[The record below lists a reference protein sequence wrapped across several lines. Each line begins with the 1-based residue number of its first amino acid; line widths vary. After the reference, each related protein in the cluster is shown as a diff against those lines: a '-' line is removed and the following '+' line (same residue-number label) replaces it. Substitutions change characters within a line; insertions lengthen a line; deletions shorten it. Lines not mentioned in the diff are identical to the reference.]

1 MRWALRPAGL
11 RSGTPTVPPCA
22 ARCGSPPTSA
32 WRASSTLVL
41 PKRPSPIA
49 TARSSPRSSPVGP
62 GDANSHR
69 EPSQV
74 FYETNENKHG
84 LRHDPFTAIV
94 GPRPIGWIATVSK
107 DVICNIGPYSFFNAV
122 GEKPHFV
129 MFSSSGRKDSLRN
142 AEETGEFTCSL
153 ATWDLRLNM
162 NMTSAAVPYGV
173 DEFPIGELTAVPGT
187 LVKAPRVKESPAA
200 LACKFWQT
208 GELPPL
214 ATGAAARNW
223 VVFGQVVGV
232 HIDDRFIKDGMVDT
246 GAMQPIGRLGY
257 MDYSVVTPQSIFAI
271 NRPSVEE
278 AMVKLAAKAGV
289 KAAE

>member
-1 MRWALRPAGL
+1 
-11 RSGTPTVPPCA
+11 
-22 ARCGSPPTSA
+22 
-32 WRASSTLVL
+32 
-41 PKRPSPIA
+41 
-49 TARSSPRSSPVGP
+49 
-62 GDANSHR
+62 
-69 EPSQV
+69 V
-74 FYETNENKHG
+74 FYETLENKHG
-84 LRHDPFTAIV
+84 LKHDPFKAIV
-94 GPRPIGWIATVSK
+94 GPRPIGWIATLSR
-107 DVICNIGPYSFFNAV
+107 DGICNIGPYSFFNAV
-122 GEKPHFV
+122 GERPHFV

-200 LACKFWQT
+200 LECKFWKT
-208 GELPPL
+208 VELPPL
-214 ATGAAARNW
+214 AAGGAARNW
-223 VVFGQVVGV
+223 VVFGQVLGV

-257 MDYSVVTPQSIFAI
+257 MDYNVVTPQSIFAI

-278 AMVKLAAKAGV
+278 AMVKLAANAGV